1 MKILRTDP
9 GRFGIRA
16 RLLTLLL
23 PAIIGLLALDSW
35 HDRHAMAELVEDAYD
50 RPLIESVIA
59 LRSSLAVGAGGALQ
73 LGSPALKQASSAP
86 PPDSVSD
93 SDSVAATAQPRYLH
107 VSLTPQNA
115 AASSSHTDGKT
126 QAQAQ
131 MLLGEPDLPPPPN
144 LSAAEAAGAA
154 LPTPIWYEASYR
166 GERVR
171 IVALRSAL
179 ADGHGQIFNALI
191 EAAEST
197 GPRLGALQA
206 LHEQALLRDA
216 RLVLVVILLVWL
228 GVTWSLRPLGR
239 LRRRVM
245 DSKGQALTPLPTHD
259 VPHEVAP
266 LVEAV
271 NEHVAA
277 HRDLLEQ
284 QSRFLAD
291 ASHQLRTPL
300 AIMMAQADVALREE
314 DPSKLR
320 ETVRAMVTQMI
331 RSKRLCEQ
339 LLSLAHAGEE
349 SAPAS
354 ALEKVDLYAVA
365 TDVVLQYLALA
376 HEKDQDLGLARGQ
389 GDAAGPDTH
398 PAVCVNA
405 SGAEL
410 HEVLSNLV
418 HNAIVHTPRGGQITV
433 TVTVSGGQVQ
443 GQGLVQVR
451 DNGPG
456 IAPAL
461 RGEVFE
467 RFRQA
472 ETPAAGVQGEGL
484 RRSGAQGAGLG
495 LAIARAYARRNGG
508 DITLEDAPGG
518 GLQVVLRV
526 PL

>member
-9 GRFGIRA
+9 DRFGIRA

-35 HDRHAMAELVEDAYD
+35 NDRYAVAELVQDAYD
-50 RPLIESVIA
+50 RPLLDSVVA
-59 LRSSLAVGAGGALQ
+59 LRGSLVVGAGGALQ
-73 LGSPALKQASSAP
+73 LDSPLVKQTSAAPAFAS
-86 PPDSVSD
+86 
-93 SDSVAATAQPRYLH
+93 AATTQPRYLH
-107 VSLTPQNA
+107 VSLRPEGTA
-115 AASSSHTDGKT
+115 AANPVSAGK
-126 QAQAQ
+126 AQI
-131 MLLGEPDLPPPPN
+131 LLGEADLPSPPKASPAQAEGTA
-144 LSAAEAAGAA
+144 LS
-154 LPTPIWYEASYR
+154 TPVWYDASYR

-171 IVALRSAL
+171 IVALRSTVT
-179 ADGHGQIFNALI
+179 DGHGQTFNALI
-191 EAAEST
+191 EAAEGT

-216 RLVLVVILLVWL
+216 RMVLVVILLVWL

-239 LRRRVM
+239 LRRRVL
-245 DSKGQALTPLPTHD
+245 DSQGQVLTPLQTHD

-271 NEHVAA
+271 NEHVAS

-300 AIMMAQADVALREE
+300 AIMMAQADVALREKE
-314 DPSKLR
+314 PGPLR
-320 ETVRAMVTQMI
+320 ETVRAMVTQI
-331 RSKRLCEQ
+331 TRSKRLCEQ
-339 LLSLAHAGEE
+339 LLSLAHAGEAGACA
-349 SAPAS
+349 SAP
-354 ALEKVDLYAVA
+354 EQVNLYAVA
-365 TDVVLQYLALA
+365 KDVVLQYLALA
-376 HEKDQDLGLARGQ
+376 HEKDQDLGIAAGRGGEGEQIGQ
-389 GDAAGPDTH
+389 GEQGGQVNRASSGVPV
-398 PAVCVNA
+398 AVYVKA

-433 TVTVSGGQVQ
+433 MVLAQE
-443 GQGLVQVR
+443 GQGLVQVQ

-456 IAPAL
+456 IAPA
-461 RGEVFE
+461 RRAGVFE
-467 RFRQA
+467 RFSQA
-472 ETPAAGVQGEGL
+472 GTPGGHAA
-484 RRSGAQGAGLG
+484 GAGLG

-508 DITLEDAPGG
+508 DITLEDVQQGS
-518 GLQVVLRV
+518 GLQVVLRM